1 MAGQGSENTG
11 LEEGRMTLIG
21 HLTELRNRLGI
32 AIAAFLV
39 LFLLSVVPWPGTTS
53 NSISYQVFVFLQA
66 PLAEI
71 LHDKGGGRM
80 IFTALHEGFFTQI
93 KVGFFTALCITFPL

>member
-1 MAGQGSENTG
+1 MAEQGAENSG
-11 LEEGRMTLIG
+11 LKEGRMTLIG

-39 LFLLSVVPWPGTTS
+39 LFLLSVAPLPGTTS

-66 PLAEI
+66 PLAVS
-71 LHDKGGGRM
+71 GVN
-80 IFTALHEGFFTQI
+80 ALPDAASHRLTCDFNAPRPHFQS
-93 KVGFFTALCITFPL
+93 

>member
-1 MAGQGSENTG
+1 MAEQGAENSG
-11 LEEGRMTLIG
+11 LEDGRMTLIG

-32 AIAAFLV
+32 AIAAFLAI
-39 LFLLSVVPWPGTTS
+39 FLLSVAPLPGTTS

-71 LHDKGGGRM
+71 LHEKGGGRM
-80 IFTALHEGFFTQI
+80 IFTALHEGFFTRSRLASLHR
-93 KVGFFTALCITFPL
+93 FALPFL